1 MRRTGIA
8 VTIVFCASL
17 VGAQQGVNPP
27 PRPLHK
33 VGDHWTPYN
42 PPSEFPADVQV
53 YIIKRGDTLWDLARR
68 FLGDPY
74 LWPQL
79 WEQNQYIRDAHWIYP
94 GDPLVIGPRA
104 ADVAAAGASGAT
116 AIATAEAEEVAATPE
131 QEVVAP
137 GRRAAPART
146 ATGQLVAL
154 GSESDV
160 YCFAYLD
167 ESVEELTLTMTSAE
181 HVEFK
186 QTYAEGDIVFFDGG
200 TENGV
205 LAGQEYF
212 LVVPGRVVRHPATG
226 AALGRVNSYVG
237 LARVLCAQERSA
249 TAEIV
254 AACDAV
260 PLGAKARP
268 FDPIPIPMSVLTPPV
283 TVCDPASGKPTG
295 YITYA
300 KEEAETFGVDHMVLV
315 DLGEADQVTPGTI
328 LTVFIDNPAP
338 GLPRRAIGELGVLTA
353 GDHWSTAKV
362 IRSKEAMQ
370 VGNRVEVK

>member
-1 MRRTGIA
+1 MRRMGIA

-104 ADVAAAGASGAT
+104 ADMAGVAGPGDGGAGVG
-116 AIATAEAEEVAATPE
+116 EEVAEAQGQAVLA
-131 QEVVAP
+131 QEPA
-137 GRRAAPART
+137 GGTLARR

-167 ESVEELTLTMTSAE
+167 ESLEELTLTMASAE

-186 QTYAEGDIVFFDGG
+186 NTFADGDIVFLDGG

-205 LAGQEYF
+205 EAGQEYF
-212 LVVPGRVVRHPATG
+212 LVIPGRVVRHPATG
-226 AALGRVNSYVG
+226 AALGRVNNYVG

-268 FDPIPIPMSVLTPPV
+268 FEPIPIPMSVLTPPV

-328 LTVFIDNPAP
+328 LTVFVDNPVP

>member
-1 MRRTGIA
+1 MCRTAIA
-8 VTIVFCASL
+8 VIVVLCASL

-27 PRPLHK
+27 PRPLYK
-33 VGDHWTPYN
+33 VGDHWTPYS
-42 PPSEFPADVQV
+42 PPSEFPADAQV
-53 YIIKRGDTLWDLARR
+53 YIIKPGDTLWDLSRR

-79 WEQNQYIRDAHWIYP
+79 WERNQYIRDAHWIYP
-94 GDPLVIGPRA
+94 GDPLVIGPKP
-104 ADVAAAGASGAT
+104 ADMAPVEEVEQVVDEGVAEVPVDEPA
-116 AIATAEAEEVAATPE
+116 AEA
-131 QEVVAP
+131 
-137 GRRAAPART
+137 AAPATRP
-146 ATGQLVAL
+146 AVSGQLVAL

-167 ESVEELTLTMTSAE
+167 ESGEELPLTMASAE

-186 QTYAEGDIVFFDGG
+186 GTYADGDIVFLDGG
-200 TENGV
+200 SEDGV
-205 LAGQEYF
+205 QAGQEFF
-212 LVVPGRVVRHPATG
+212 LVIPGRVVRHPATG
-226 AALGRVNSYVG
+226 AALGRVSTFIG
-237 LARVLCAQERSA
+237 HARILCVQEHSA
-249 TAEIV
+249 TAEVI

-260 PLGAKARP
+260 PLGAKALP

-283 TVCDPASGKPTG
+283 TVCDPASGKPSG

-328 LTVFIDNPAP
+328 LTVFLDNPVP
-338 GLPRRAIGELGVLTA
+338 GLPRRAIGELGVLTV
-353 GDHWSTAKV
+353 GDHWATAKV

>member
-53 YIIKRGDTLWDLARR
+53 YIIKRGDTLWDLARQ

-94 GDPLVIGPRA
+94 GDPLVIGPKA
-104 ADVAAAGASGAT
+104 ADMAAVEGTGGGVTGAG
-116 AIATAEAEEVAATPE
+116 EEVAA
-131 QEVVAP
+131 
-137 GRRAAPART
+137 APAQEAPAQEPEGTPARR

-154 GSESDV
+154 GSESDI

-167 ESVEELTLTMTSAE
+167 ESLEELTLTMASAE

-186 QTYAEGDIVFFDGG
+186 RTFADGDIVFLDGG

-205 LAGQEYF
+205 EAGQEYF
-212 LVVPGRVVRHPATG
+212 LVIPGRVIRHPATG
-226 AALGRVNSYVG
+226 AALGRVNNYVG

-268 FDPIPIPMSVLTPPV
+268 FEPIPIPMSVLTPPV

-300 KEEAETFGVDHMVLV
+300 KEEAETFGVDHVVLV

-328 LTVFIDNPAP
+328 LTVFVDNPVP

>member
-1 MRRTGIA
+1 MRRTAIA
-8 VTIVFCASL
+8 VIVVLCASL
-17 VGAQQGVNPP
+17 GGAQQGVNPP
-27 PRPLHK
+27 PRPLYK
-33 VGDHWTPYN
+33 VGDHWTPYS
-42 PPSEFPADVQV
+42 PPSEFPADAQV
-53 YIIKRGDTLWDLARR
+53 YIIKPGDTLWDLARR

-79 WEQNQYIRDAHWIYP
+79 WERNQYIRDAHWIYP
-94 GDPLVIGPRA
+94 GDPLVIGPKP
-104 ADVAAAGASGAT
+104 ADMAPV
-116 AIATAEAEEVAATPE
+116 EEPE
-131 QEVVAP
+131 QTVEEQAP
-137 GRRAAPART
+137 AAPLEETT
-146 ATGQLVAL
+146 ADAGLPATGPSVLGQLVAL

-167 ESVEELTLTMTSAE
+167 ESGEELPLTMASAE

-186 QTYAEGDIVFFDGG
+186 ATYADGDIVFLDGG
-200 TENGV
+200 SEDGV
-205 LAGQEYF
+205 QAGQEFF
-212 LVVPGRVVRHPATG
+212 LVIPGRMVRHPATG
-226 AALGRVNSYVG
+226 AALGRVNTYIG
-237 LARVLCAQERSA
+237 HARVLCVQEHSA
-249 TAEIV
+249 TAEII

-283 TVCDPASGKPTG
+283 TVCDPASGKPSG

-328 LTVFIDNPAP
+328 LTVFLDNPVA
-338 GLPRRAIGELGVLTA
+338 GLPRRAVGELGVLTA
-353 GDHWSTAKV
+353 GDHWATAKV

-370 VGNRVEVK
+370 VGYRVEVK

>member
-1 MRRTGIA
+1 M
-8 VTIVFCASL
+8 
-17 VGAQQGVNPP
+17 
-27 PRPLHK
+27 
-33 VGDHWTPYN
+33 
-42 PPSEFPADVQV
+42 
-53 YIIKRGDTLWDLARR
+53 YIIKRGDTLWDLARQ

-94 GDPLVIGPRA
+94 GDPLVIGPKA
-104 ADVAAAGASGAT
+104 ADMAAVEGTGGGVTGAG
-116 AIATAEAEEVAATPE
+116 EEVAA
-131 QEVVAP
+131 
-137 GRRAAPART
+137 APAQEAPAQEPEGTPARR

-154 GSESDV
+154 GSESDI

-167 ESVEELTLTMTSAE
+167 ESLEELTLTMASAE

-186 QTYAEGDIVFFDGG
+186 RTFADGDIVFLDGG

-205 LAGQEYF
+205 EAGQEYF
-212 LVVPGRVVRHPATG
+212 LVIPGRVIRHPATG
-226 AALGRVNSYVG
+226 AALGRVNNYVG

-268 FDPIPIPMSVLTPPV
+268 FEPIPIPMSVLTPPV

-300 KEEAETFGVDHMVLV
+300 KEEAETFGVDHVVLV

-328 LTVFIDNPAP
+328 LTVFVDNPVP

>member
-1 MRRTGIA
+1 MCRTAIA
-8 VTIVFCASL
+8 VIVVLCASL

-33 VGDHWTPYN
+33 VGDHWTPYS

-53 YIIKRGDTLWDLARR
+53 YIIKPGDTLWDLARR

-79 WEQNQYIRDAHWIYP
+79 WEGNQYIRDAHWIYP
-94 GDPLVIGPRA
+94 GDPLVVGPKP
-104 ADVAAAGASGAT
+104 ADMAPVD
-116 AIATAEAEEVAATPE
+116 EAEEAIE
-131 QEVVAP
+131 EEVVAP
-137 GRRAAPART
+137 PLEDTTAEDQAPASGRT
-146 ATGQLVAL
+146 VSGQLVAL

-167 ESVEELTLTMTSAE
+167 ELGEELPLTMASAE
-181 HVEFK
+181 HIEFK
-186 QTYAEGDIVFFDGG
+186 ATYADGDIVFLDGG
-200 TENGV
+200 TEEGV
-205 LAGQEYF
+205 QAGQEYF
-212 LVVPGRVVRHPATG
+212 LVIPGRAVRHPATG
-226 AALGRVNSYVG
+226 ATLGRVNTYIG
-237 LARVLCAQERSA
+237 HARVLCAQEHSA
-249 TAEIV
+249 TAEII

-260 PLGAKARP
+260 PLGAKVRP

-283 TVCDPASGKPTG
+283 TVCDPASGKPSG

-300 KEEAETFGVDHMVLV
+300 KEDAETFGVDHMVLV

-328 LTVFIDNPAP
+328 LTVFLDNPVP

-362 IRSKEAMQ
+362 IRSKEAIQ